1 MRHFIIMSSSYS
13 KGCRIALDFCPGE
26 DKTAEFERAVSEIKN
41 KCGADV
47 SISTHSIEA
56 EGATWHDVGSAD
68 MFFADVVLVP
78 TTDEFIALIE
88 KDRKLTGWDI
98 AKYILSKRR
107 CTHLKLEKLVYMAYA
122 DYMCASGGKRL
133 FEDEILAY
141 KYGPI
146 VASVYDVCKR
156 FGYREVDEK
165 EFSAQTFSELPVRS
179 RILFADSGFEK
190 CLSVDGT
197 IEKYG
202 DLEGGA
208 LVDITHRR
216 GSPWSCTEQ
225 SAPISDE
232 DILKY
237 HYIEVV

>member
-1 MRHFIIMSSSYS
+1 
-13 KGCRIALDFCPGE
+13 
-26 DKTAEFERAVSEIKN
+26 
-41 KCGADV
+41 
-47 SISTHSIEA
+47 
-56 EGATWHDVGSAD
+56 
-68 MFFADVVLVP
+68 
-78 TTDEFIALIE
+78 
-88 KDRKLTGWDI
+88 
-98 AKYILSKRR
+98 
-107 CTHLKLEKLVYMAYA
+107 MAYA

-197 IEKYG
+197 IENTAISKAVRSWISLTVADPLG
-202 DLEGGA
+202 RA
-208 LVDITHRR
+208 RS
-216 GSPWSCTEQ
+216 SPLRSRTR
-225 SAPISDE
+225 I
-232 DILKY
+232 Y
-237 HYIEVV
+237 